1 MNQYRPTVS
10 IPDRQRKKLYTAIE
24 QYAPLHNSRHRIPY
38 GVPLSV
44 KEMFPNSRMLLSCG
58 RSKVQ
63 NTFDTP
69 QQQRSSNVSE
79 FSNSIWSNN
88 NTISTIASSYNNN
101 NGSTG
106 RRLSGLWSSNTSTRS
121 SNDSSTSLSTSL
133 DVPLPTLPQY
143 PGSVKLAGQG
153 TSSTSSLHTPP
164 MSPTASKSRQM
175 QHHHHPASAAAS
187 PRAPSMP
194 LQRHGSTRSNRSDVI
209 RRAETPQQSANGRS
223 NSRKSSS
230 SDSNNSKDVC
240 YFSILSFV
248 VWIKRLM

>member
-1 MNQYRPTVS
+1 MNQYRPTIS
-10 IPDRQRKKLYTAIE
+10 IPDRQRKKLYAAIE

-88 NTISTIASSYNNN
+88 NTISTTASTSNNN

-153 TSSTSSLHTPP
+153 TASTSSLHTPP
-164 MSPTASKSRQM
+164 MSPTASKSRHM
-175 QHHHHPASAAAS
+175 QHHHHSASAAAS
-187 PRAPSMP
+187 PRAPPSMS

-209 RRAETPQQSANGRS
+209 RRAEPLQQSINGRT

-230 SDSNNSKDVC
+230 SESSNSKDVC
-240 YFSILSFV
+240 QLYFSFFV
-248 VWIKRLM
+248 PS